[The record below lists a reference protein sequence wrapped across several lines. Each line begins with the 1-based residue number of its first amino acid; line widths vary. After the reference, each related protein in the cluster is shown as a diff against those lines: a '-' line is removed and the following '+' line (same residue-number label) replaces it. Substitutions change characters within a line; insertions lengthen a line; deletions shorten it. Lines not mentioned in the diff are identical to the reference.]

1 MVTSAD
7 LRRGMRV
14 ALGDAP
20 ADLILRG
27 GQVVNVFTGD
37 VSLANVVISQDR
49 IAAVGSIRDGMVGP
63 QTQFFDV
70 NNAYVVPALI
80 DPHFH
85 AGGTHLAVAQ
95 LTEALLQHGTT
106 TIATDFQEFYVVTGA
121 PGVRAA
127 LDEAARVG
135 LRVLY
140 MVPVHM
146 FMVRN
151 LGTAGVVMEQAPL
164 MEMLTW
170 PETMGINEPPA
181 ANLIQEE
188 NGETLDVI
196 AAALSAGKLF
206 PGHAV
211 GIRDE
216 DVDAYAA
223 VGASSCH
230 ESVTPDQ
237 IVLKLRRGLKPW
249 LRHGS
254 AAPDLVN
261 VLPAVRAHPDWMRW
275 TCLCSDEVDPADLY
289 QKGGMDFKI
298 RLAVENGIAPIDAI
312 RMATINPAEYYRVD
326 DRLGSVSPGKLA
338 DLVVTES
345 LSEFQV
351 RDVVVGGRVM
361 ISQRRLTTSLQ
372 GGEYPEFVRSQI
384 ILPNAMNAGD
394 FEFHVPTGATRVRVR
409 VIGVEDGTLVSQ
421 PLEADLAVVN
431 GNVESDVT
439 RDVLKLAVID
449 RHTGSGRI
457 GLSFASGFRLQR
469 GAVSTTYCHP
479 FYQLLVLGTNDADMA
494 RAANIMREIGG
505 GIVVVD
511 GENVEQW
518 ELSLVGIYTAA
529 PFAEAQREFL
539 RINQAIRNLGCPLKA
554 PVLALSFVALQ
565 TIPTYGLSDKGLF
578 DARIQGFVSPIL
590 TAG

>member
-1 MVTSAD
+1 
-7 LRRGMRV
+7 
-14 ALGDAP
+14 
-20 ADLILRG
+20 
-27 GQVVNVFTGD
+27 
-37 VSLANVVISQDR
+37 
-49 IAAVGSIRDGMVGP
+49 
-63 QTQFFDV
+63 
-70 NNAYVVPALI
+70 
-80 DPHFH
+80 
-85 AGGTHLAVAQ
+85 
-95 LTEALLQHGTT
+95 
-106 TIATDFQEFYVVTGA
+106 
-121 PGVRAA
+121 
-127 LDEAARVG
+127 
-135 LRVLY
+135 
-140 MVPVHM
+140 
-146 FMVRN
+146 
-151 LGTAGVVMEQAPL
+151 MEQAPL

-181 ANLIQEE
+181 ANLIQE
-188 NGETLDVI
+188 NGETIEII

-211 GIRDE
+211 GITDE
-216 DVDAYAA
+216 DLDAYAA

-237 IVLKLRRGLKPW
+237 IILKLRRGLKPW

-289 QKGGMDFKI
+289 QKGGMDFKV

-351 RDVVVGGRVM
+351 RDVVVGGRVVM
-361 ISQRRLTTSLQ
+361 SQRRLTTSLPQ
-372 GGEYPEFVRSQI
+372 GGGYPDFVRSQT
-384 ILPNAMNAGD
+384 ILRNAMNAGD
-394 FEFHVPTGATRVRVR
+394 FEFHVPTGANRVRVR
-409 VIGVEDGTLVSQ
+409 VIGVADGTLVSQ
-421 PLEADLAVVN
+421 PLEADLPVVN
-431 GNVESDVT
+431 GNVESDIT
-439 RDVLKLAVID
+439 HDVLKLAVID

-457 GLSFASGFRLQR
+457 GLSFTSGFRLQR

-529 PFAEAQREFL
+529 PFADAQREFL
-539 RINQAIRNLGCPLKA
+539 RINQAIRDLGCPLKA

-578 DARIQGFVSPIL
+578 DARVQGFVSPVL
-590 TAG
+590 SAEC